1 MMDSYL
7 VQRQA
12 TTTSESGSEPTRTPD
27 GFVVENGRIVPY
39 WYTRE
44 GLIVK
49 WSIFLGLMVFITLY
63 ITIGY
68 IHAKK
73 RIRKGL
79 VPLAYHRW
87 LVSRAELAR
96 VDPRY
101 AYPQATYTNYRP
113 GYYQQYPPGYNMQNM
128 PPPPPMYDPSA
139 PRPPMYDGPQGGSK
153 LAPTQDY
160 EAPPP
165 GPPPAQRNDTGSSNP
180 FRG

>member
-1 MMDSYL
+1 MGRILGSHGLDHTVHHNRL
-7 VQRQA
+7 HPREEEDTQGPQA
-12 TTTSESGSEPTRTPD
+12 TCIPQGKQPQPHVPTCSPSLLFPSPSPKGHTCASHT
-27 GFVVENGRIVPY
+27 N
-39 WYTRE
+39 TR
-44 GLIVK
+44 
-49 WSIFLGLMVFITLY
+49 SPF
-63 ITIGY
+63 
-68 IHAKK
+68 
-73 RIRKGL
+73 
-79 VPLAYHRW
+79 PQW

-101 AYPQATYTNYRP
+101 AYPQSTYTNYRP

>member
-1 MMDSYL
+1 MISPFP
-7 VQRQA
+7 Q
-12 TTTSESGSEPTRTPD
+12 
-27 GFVVENGRIVPY
+27 
-39 WYTRE
+39 
-44 GLIVK
+44 
-49 WSIFLGLMVFITLY
+49 
-63 ITIGY
+63 
-68 IHAKK
+68 
-73 RIRKGL
+73 
-79 VPLAYHRW
+79 W

-139 PRPPMYDGPQGGSK
+139 PRPPMYDGPQGGTK

>member
-1 MMDSYL
+1 MPQLIYPLPYFPLLLRPSQVRGTSYTNASPFT
-7 VQRQA
+7 Q
-12 TTTSESGSEPTRTPD
+12 
-27 GFVVENGRIVPY
+27 
-39 WYTRE
+39 
-44 GLIVK
+44 
-49 WSIFLGLMVFITLY
+49 
-63 ITIGY
+63 
-68 IHAKK
+68 
-73 RIRKGL
+73 
-79 VPLAYHRW
+79 W

-101 AYPQATYTNYRP
+101 AYPQSTYTNYRP

-160 EAPPP
+160 AAPPP

>member
-1 MMDSYL
+1 MSSPFP
-7 VQRQA
+7 Q
-12 TTTSESGSEPTRTPD
+12 
-27 GFVVENGRIVPY
+27 
-39 WYTRE
+39 
-44 GLIVK
+44 
-49 WSIFLGLMVFITLY
+49 
-63 ITIGY
+63 
-68 IHAKK
+68 
-73 RIRKGL
+73 
-79 VPLAYHRW
+79 W

-165 GPPPAQRNDTGSSNP
+165 GPPPPGPRPAERNDTGSSNP